1 MLKRCIIAENRKLH
15 ASPIWVIFF
24 VLPLISA
31 GYGTF
36 NYLQNLEILTE
47 RWYSLWTQHTLFYS
61 MLFFPAMVSAYAAYL
76 WRLEHLGHN
85 WNLIMA
91 APVRPFALFAAKLL
105 VVVKLMCFT
114 QCFVFVLYVA
124 CGRLFAGFSDWPPV
138 SIVFYLVRGIFGGL
152 ASSTATTMMFSRH
165 ARNHADLVRMSAI
178 VILIANVMVMIRLGL
193 VAGVVAPHLAKPIAI
208 VFLCGIV
215 PGVAMA
221 LYGWKVLSGA
231 ENLPMP
237 EVKNPTELKT
247 AVSFGLLYAL
257 VLLASAWLQDV
268 AGNSGLYIVALVSG
282 LTDADASVLSTLR
295 MFNLDKVASGEAVIA
310 VTLALMA
317 NLVFK
322 IGLVLSIGGGKLA
335 RHALPG
341 LLAIGGGMAAG
352 LLLV

>member
-15 ASPIWVIFF
+15 ASPIWVMFF

-105 VVVKLMCFT
+105 IVVKLMCFT
-114 QCFVFVLYVA
+114 QCFVFLLYVA

-152 ASSTATTMMFSRH
+152 AVAAVQLLLAM
-165 ARNHADLVRMSAI
+165 
-178 VILIANVMVMIRLGL
+178 LIRSFAVPIFLGL
-193 VAGVVAPHLAKPIAI
+193 VG
-208 VFLCGIV
+208 GIV
-215 PGVAMA
+215 GMLIGSKGYA
-221 LYGWKVLSGA
+221 LLWPYCLMQQGMNANRSTDVLAGNVLPFLLACAGWLAVVLLTAKVLL
-231 ENLPMP
+231 EQTD
-237 EVKNPTELKT
+237 VK
-247 AVSFGLLYAL
+247 A
-257 VLLASAWLQDV
+257 
-268 AGNSGLYIVALVSG
+268 
-282 LTDADASVLSTLR
+282 
-295 MFNLDKVASGEAVIA
+295 
-310 VTLALMA
+310 
-317 NLVFK
+317 
-322 IGLVLSIGGGKLA
+322 
-335 RHALPG
+335 
-341 LLAIGGGMAAG
+341 
-352 LLLV
+352 

>member
-124 CGRLFAGFSDWPPV
+124 CGRLFAGFSDSKLATRLAHRRCRFRGRRRVPSAMSRPAYRRGSASDCGRARRPSRKAEIPPAGWARTGRGVWPP
-138 SIVFYLVRGIFGGL
+138 
-152 ASSTATTMMFSRH
+152 SS
-165 ARNHADLVRMSAI
+165 
-178 VILIANVMVMIRLGL
+178 
-193 VAGVVAPHLAKPIAI
+193 
-208 VFLCGIV
+208 
-215 PGVAMA
+215 
-221 LYGWKVLSGA
+221 
-231 ENLPMP
+231 
-237 EVKNPTELKT
+237 
-247 AVSFGLLYAL
+247 
-257 VLLASAWLQDV
+257 
-268 AGNSGLYIVALVSG
+268 
-282 LTDADASVLSTLR
+282 
-295 MFNLDKVASGEAVIA
+295 
-310 VTLALMA
+310 
-317 NLVFK
+317 
-322 IGLVLSIGGGKLA
+322 
-335 RHALPG
+335 
-341 LLAIGGGMAAG
+341 
-352 LLLV
+352 